1 MQALLLAR
9 SPRRWHGSV
18 EQPRLPEKHL
28 ARGQNDLRVQVGPL
42 QVKASGPPGRARASP
57 ITLPLSP
64 GLPSSPKTGWRGP
77 ACRLCWGPGWEALQ
91 VSMPAAPSR
100 SVPPASLS
108 HRLHPTRVQA
118 SLRLLHPG
126 ADPEMTHPCPATG
139 YARIEAPGTWK
150 VNMLP
155 WSGTRDGTGW
165 AGLGSGLDR
174 QPQEWVGARKGSA
187 NGADPAWRQEGG
199 PAGARVASTLKCFF
213 PSPGPAHQSSGPHSH
228 LRPVHAL
235 ESVTSTLLQPRSQLL
250 RHPIYFPCVSDMFMN
265 LRLNS
270 TLNQSSFP

>member
-1 MQALLLAR
+1 MSEEGPGGVQAGRPPLFCPLPNAGWGWQGRPDLWGDVRAEAAGALTPRGHGDEVQALLLAR

-165 AGLGSGLDR
+165 AGLGSGLT
-174 QPQEWVGARKGSA
+174 GSSRR
-187 NGADPAWRQEGG
+187 DQ
-199 PAGARVASTLKCFF
+199 AGAGWG
-213 PSPGPAHQSSGPHSH
+213 PG
-228 LRPVHAL
+228 RAL
-235 ESVTSTLLQPRSQLL
+235 QMGLTPPGGRKEVPREHGLPPL
-250 RHPIYFPCVSDMFMN
+250 
-265 LRLNS
+265 
-270 TLNQSSFP
+270 